1 MFRYG
6 SKQWR
11 ISQMTSGA
19 SLEETWPIV
28 IGLLAIILIIGFVIH
43 RSSK

>member
-11 ISQMTSGA
+11 ISQMTNCA
-19 SLEETWPIV
+19 SVEEAWPIV
-28 IGLLAIILIIGFVIH
+28 IGFLAIILIIGFVIH
-43 RSSK
+43 RSNK